1 MSESSAGPT
10 RTLEPQH
17 ARAPLRVETD
27 PCPPTPSVSPA
38 PIPELAHGH
47 GADGHSG
54 EYLRRLE
61 ILAAVG
67 HVEGREGTVR
77 CIQGRLG
84 GSQHCR
90 NHQRR
95 LLEVHRVERA
105 ERSTQVAGPKMC
117 PPVEHMSGGQYRASK
132 PITSSDG
139 FCAASPWQTSER
151 ERQLG
156 HLRRRHGRALRLA
169 LGTVSCAPL
178 CPVARA
184 PDPDPRSRAALRS
197 SLVHASRPLWA
208 HAFQVSELRFGGAQ
222 NVARRLRTT
231 LDAKRN
237 EGRNAK

>member
-1 MSESSAGPT
+1 MVTDWES
-10 RTLEPQH
+10 
-17 ARAPLRVETD
+17 D
-27 PCPPTPSVSPA
+27 SVVAA

-105 ERSTQVAGPKMC
+105 ERSTQVALPKMC
-117 PPVEHMSGGQYRASK
+117 PPVEGVTGGAFCALK
-132 PITSSDG
+132 PLTSSDG

-169 LGTVSCAPL
+169 LGTVGFAPL

-184 PDPDPRSRAALRS
+184 PDPDPRSREAPRS

-208 HAFQVSELRFGGAQ
+208 HAFQEPVQGPRS
-222 NVARRLRTT
+222 ARLPGECIIFTT
-231 LDAKRN
+231 RSTSTAITSFRSCPSKR
-237 EGRNAK
+237 RRSDDL